1 MLSEPDIYILIINTM
16 CCVDFKKISIYDI
29 YSVIPLVKNVD
40 KEKSHVYL
48 IIIGGTRH
56 GNTE

>member
-16 CCVDFKKISIYDI
+16 FCVDFKKISSDI